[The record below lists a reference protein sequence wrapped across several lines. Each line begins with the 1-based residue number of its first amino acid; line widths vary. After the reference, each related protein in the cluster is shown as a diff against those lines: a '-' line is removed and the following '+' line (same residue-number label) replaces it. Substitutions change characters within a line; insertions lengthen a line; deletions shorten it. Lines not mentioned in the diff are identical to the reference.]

1 MPARV
6 PVFYRI
12 VQSNPPTQSDFTS
25 NEAKGTPA
33 PNQRSETRRLWRGLS
48 VFATEAQARSKA
60 RQFPALGR
68 YIARLEVSET
78 APLVWERTLRNS
90 RGHHTLWGEPRALLG
105 LVTAVVSVES
115 PTPAG

>member
-25 NEAKGTPA
+25 NEAKGVPA
-33 PNQRSETRRLWRGLS
+33 PNERPETRRLWRGLS

-90 RGHHTLWGEPRALLG
+90 RGHHTLWGEPQTLLT
-105 LVTAVVSVES
+105 LVRTVVPVE
-115 PTPAG
+115 PPAAGG

>member
-12 VQSNPPTQSDFTS
+12 VQNNPPTQSDFTS
-25 NEAKGTPA
+25 NEARGTPA
-33 PNQRSETRRLWRGLS
+33 PNQRSETRRLWRGVS
-48 VFATEAQARSKA
+48 VFATESQARSKA

-68 YIARLEVSET
+68 YIARLDLPET

-90 RGHHTLWGEPRALLG
+90 RGHHTLWGEPQALLA
-105 LVTAVVSVES
+105 LVTVVASVES
-115 PTPAG
+115 QAPAG